1 MFLYL
6 PVKLDFY
13 LMNLYNKHMND
24 TNQDTLEPVNVDKL
38 FTEFSDTSLAE
49 LMLTVKEL
57 REKLEYEQKLVAA
70 KEFKLTKAEE
80 LIETLEG
87 RINSVTTILAG
98 ESDVCIDCE
107 AVKEQEDKE

>member
-1 MFLYL
+1 
-6 PVKLDFY
+6 
-13 LMNLYNKHMND
+13 MND
-24 TNQDTLEPVNVDKL
+24 KTQEPLEPVNVDKL

-57 REKLEYEQKLVAA
+57 REQLDYEQKLVAA

-98 ESDVCIDCE
+98 DSDICIDCD
-107 AVKEQEDKE
+107 AVKEQEDTE